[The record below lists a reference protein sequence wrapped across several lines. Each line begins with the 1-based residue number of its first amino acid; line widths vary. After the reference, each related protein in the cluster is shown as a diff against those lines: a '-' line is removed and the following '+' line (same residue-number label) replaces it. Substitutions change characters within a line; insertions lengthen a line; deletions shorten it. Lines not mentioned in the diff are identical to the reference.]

1 MGASAREEGPEGAAM
16 SHEPTD
22 ILFAAYMYLDPARLD
37 LLAVLDAG
45 VRIEGAVCV
54 SRDHAGDLYVEEQD
68 HLARQDAELLQ
79 GLGLAVGLFASP
91 RLLATPAGAAIG
103 GGLGEFGH
111 LGLEDKIAEQA
122 GETIPFDGAGLIV
135 AYPRSSADALDKALT
150 RTVHKT
156 VGETDGKKVD
166 ALKKALA
173 EAQER

>member
-1 MGASAREEGPEGAAM
+1 M

-22 ILFAAYMYLDPARLD
+22 VLFAAYLYRDPARLD
-37 LLAVLDAG
+37 FQAVLDAG

-54 SRDHAGDLYVEEQD
+54 SRDHAGQLHVEENG
-68 HLARQDAELLQ
+68 HLARRDAELP
-79 GLGLAVGLFASP
+79 GGVGLAVGLFASP
-91 RLLATPAGAAIG
+91 RLLATAAGDEIG
-103 GGLGEFGH
+103 GGLGELAP
-111 LGLEDKIAEQA
+111 LGLDDKLAERA

-135 AYPRSSADALDKALT
+135 AYPRSSADALDRALT